1 MQKVLPTLANHP
13 IDWTLVGFDEK
24 KGLLPFCLAKAPRA
38 AKELIVDYA
47 DLKGCHS
54 VKNVC

>member
-1 MQKVLPTLANHP
+1 MAMQKVPPTLANHP

-24 KGLLPFCLAKAPRA
+24 KGPLPFRLANAPRA

-47 DLKGCHS
+47 DL
-54 VKNVC
+54 